1 MKRMLLFALLLCLVA
16 GCGAQ
21 ATPTPTPDAVATQV
35 AVMQSAAAT
44 LTAHAPAPTDT
55 QPPATASPT
64 PSPTAT
70 LIPTS
75 PPSTAVVIPSA
86 TLLPPPSMTPTRVPV
101 PTQPPATL
109 GPSLGSY
116 VVVGV
121 YSNDALN
128 VRAAAGAGQPVV
140 GTIPYY
146 GHDVQ
151 VYAGEKQVGG
161 APWVP
166 VTYGGLSGWVNR
178 HYLARQVGDTSEMV
192 IARASQAVLAL
203 RDHDLAELV
212 TLVHP
217 VKGVTFSPYTF
228 VRSLQ
233 GAPGEADVVFSRDQ
247 LAGLWSDAT
256 VYHWGTH
263 DGSGLP
269 IDGTFQEYYGE
280 FVYDVDFAQPE
291 MVGLDEFI
299 GQGNTINN
307 IREVYPLGVVIE
319 YHFSGFDPQYGGMDW
334 RSLRLVFE
342 EVDGNWSLVG
352 IVHDEWTI

>member
-21 ATPTPTPDAVATQV
+21 ATPTPTPDVVATQV
-35 AVMQSAAAT
+35 AVLQSAAAT
-44 LTAHAPAPTDT
+44 LTALAPAPTNT
-55 QPPATASPT
+55 QPP
-64 PSPTAT
+64 
-70 LIPTS
+70 
-75 PPSTAVVIPSA
+75 PPSV
-86 TLLPPPSMTPTRVPV
+86 TPTRAPV

-116 VVVGV
+116 LVVGV

-151 VYAGEKQVGG
+151 VYPGEQEVGG

-166 VTYGGLSGWVNR
+166 VTYAGLRGWVNR
-178 HYLARQVGDTSEMV
+178 HYLARQVSDTNELV
-192 IARASQAVLAL
+192 LARASQAVLAL

-233 GAPGEADVVFSRDQ
+233 GAPGEADLVFSRDQ
-247 LAGLWSDAT
+247 LAGLWSDPT

-269 IDGTFQEYYGE
+269 IDGTFQAYYGE

-291 MVGLDEFI
+291 VVGLDEFV
-299 GQGNTINN
+299 GQGNTLNN
-307 IREVYPLGVVIE
+307 IREAYPLGVVIE
-319 YHFSGFDPQYGGMDW
+319 YHFAGFDPQYGGLDW

-342 EVDGNWSLVG
+342 EVDGDWFLVG